1 MPLVQ
6 ITTTSDYYPA
16 HNVDEIS
23 RNARQIVAFGY
34 TLPSL
39 IINNAHFLH
48 LDDGTPEVAVQVS
61 HRAAHPADKNIPD
74 VWIEIRFTEGNLNEV
89 QQTEAVAV
97 LKTVILGWFNSNPM
111 FLTNPSIALDCF
123 WGPSHG
129 FLVMHNISS
138 DW

>member
-16 HNVDEIS
+16 ATLEESS
-23 RNARQIVAFGY
+23 RNARQILAFGN

-39 IINNAHFLH
+39 IINNGHLLH
-48 LDDGTPEVAVQVS
+48 LEVDTPEVAVQVS
-61 HRAAHPADKNIPD
+61 HRAAHPFDMNVPD
-74 VWIEIRFTEGNLNEV
+74 IWIEIRFTEANLNEV

-97 LKTVILGWFNSNPM
+97 LKELILGWFNSNPM
-111 FLTNPSIALDCF
+111 FLINPSIALDCF
-123 WGPSHG
+123 WGPGHG